1 MYMYHES
8 QREKHITC
16 CRVHVEGGQSKE
28 RIFEREVEGL
38 LSWIK
43 EELARPGGGGSRQV
57 WADIPGIEQRPRSET
72 LHGISLRS
80 KGVLLGLGLKHK
92 AENKEFMYCYLLIC

>member
-28 RIFEREVEGL
+28 RIFEREDEGH

-43 EELARPGGGGSRQV
+43 EEWELARPGGGGSRQV
-57 WADIPGIEQRPRSET
+57 WADIPGIKQRPRSET
-72 LHGISLRS
+72 LHGNSLRF
-80 KGVLLGLGLKHK
+80 KVG
-92 AENKEFMYCYLLIC
+92 M